1 MCRFFVCLIFTAL
14 PRRKSLLSIHAWTNI
29 HAAIPQ
35 IVGLLL
41 RSARF
46 YSFYRIFISDT
57 HFVCRFF
64 VCLIFT
70 ALPRRKS
77 LLSVHAWTN
86 IHAAISQ
93 IVGLLLRSAR
103 FYSFYRIFISDS
115 HFVCRFFVCLIF
127 TALPRRK
134 SLLSIH
140 AWTNIHAA
148 IPQIVGL
155 LLRSARFYSFFRIF
169 ISDTQMRAAFF
180 VLFQACVLT

>member
-1 MCRFFVCLIFTAL
+1 MKYSKNHRIFISDTHFVCRFFVCLIFTAL
-14 PRRKSLLSIHAWTNI
+14 PRRKSLLSVLARTNI

-77 LLSVHAWTN
+77 LLSV
-86 IHAAISQ
+86 
-93 IVGLLLRSAR
+93 LAR
-103 FYSFYRIFISDS
+103 
-115 HFVCRFFVCLIF
+115 
-127 TALPRRK
+127 
-134 SLLSIH
+134 
-140 AWTNIHAA
+140 TNIHAA

-155 LLRSARFYSFFRIF
+155 LLRSAQFFLLSHIYKRH
-169 ISDTQMRAAFF
+169 AFC
-180 VLFQACVLT
+180 VPLFLFCFKPVF